1 LNTYL
6 SDIAENPA
14 SFSYDPDRSLAY
26 VFRCHHA
33 NLDGMTYTRTT
44 RLIVVALLAVGLSA
58 VLGCSFS
65 KSSKSI
71 SNSISS
77 PFRSSSA
84 SSKSDAAHYREEVAD
99 YAQGFVTGGG
109 GEVSSFQRG
118 LAGIAEKRGISDW
131 ESNEDTWKSLGVGL
145 GRTEVTDASFAGFVE
160 SWAGGDSTRSDQMRE
175 GFESER

>member
-1 LNTYL
+1 
-6 SDIAENPA
+6 
-14 SFSYDPDRSLAY
+14 
-26 VFRCHHA
+26 
-33 NLDGMTYTRTT
+33 MTCARTT

-71 SNSISS
+71 SDSISS
-77 PFRSSSA
+77 PSRSSSA

-99 YAQGFVTGGG
+99 YAQEFVTAGGG

-131 ESNEDTWKSLGVGL
+131 ESNSDTWKNLGVGL
-145 GRTEVTDASFAGFVE
+145 GRTEMADASFAGFVE